1 MRPVRMVPEAAPVA
15 ELAAA
20 TLEPVTPRFRRVVV
34 KLSGEALVGNGEF
47 GIDPEVLSR
56 VALEIKKAHDIG
68 TEIAVMMGGGNI
80 FRGLAGA
87 RRGMNRVTADL
98 MGMLGTV
105 INGLALRDALEAQGM
120 PTRVQTAI
128 EMHQVAEPYIRGRAI
143 RHLEK
148 GRVVVFCAGS
158 GNPFFTTDTP
168 AALRAAEIGAD
179 ILIKA
184 TRVDG
189 IYNADP
195 ERDPKAERFSTI
207 SYLEVLN
214 LGLQVMD
221 NTAVTLCMDNRLPLL
236 VLDLFKPGNL
246 AAAVRGEPVGTLV
259 TDQPGIR

>member
-1 MRPVRMVPEAAPVA
+1 MV
-15 ELAAA
+15 
-20 TLEPVTPRFRRVVV
+20 LEPTAGADVAAETGRVRQRYRRVVV
-34 KLSGEALVGNGEF
+34 KLSGEALVGDGEF
-47 GIDPEVLSR
+47 GIDPEVLDR
-56 VALEIKKAHDIG
+56 VAAELKGAYQLG

-105 INGLALRDALEAQGM
+105 INGLALRDALEAHGM
-120 PTRVQTAI
+120 PTRVQSAI

-189 IYNADP
+189 IYSADP
-195 ERDPKAERFSTI
+195 EVDPTARRFETI

-214 LGLQVMD
+214 MGLQVMD
-221 NTAVTLCMDNRLPLL
+221 NTAITLCMDNRLPLL
-236 VLDLFKPGNL
+236 VLDLFTEGNL
-246 AAAVRGEPVGTLV
+246 ARAVSGEPVGTLV
-259 TDQPGIR
+259 TDERGPR

>member
-1 MRPVRMVPEAAPVA
+1 M
-15 ELAAA
+15 
-20 TLEPVTPRFRRVVV
+20 TLEPVTELTGTAVGAEAGAQPRYRRVVV
-34 KLSGEALVGNGEF
+34 KISGEALVGDGEF
-47 GIDPEVLSR
+47 GIDPDVLDV
-56 VALEIKKAHDIG
+56 VARELKGAHAAG
-68 TEIAVMMGGGNI
+68 AEIAVMMGGGNI

-87 RRGMNRVTADL
+87 QRGMNRVTADL

-105 INGLALRDALEAQGM
+105 INSLALRDALEGHGM
-120 PTRVQTAI
+120 PTRVMTAI

-179 ILIKA
+179 LLIKA

-189 IYNADP
+189 IYSADP
-195 ERDPKAERFSTI
+195 KTDPAAKRIPTLT
-207 SYLEVLN
+207 YMQVLN

-221 NTAVTLCMDNRLPLL
+221 NTAITLCMDNRLPLL
-236 VLDLFKPGNL
+236 VLDLFTPGNI
-246 AAAVRGEPVGTLV
+246 ARAVRGEEVGSLV
-259 TDQPGIR
+259 IDKAPTP

>member
-1 MRPVRMVPEAAPVA
+1 MVLEPTSLP
-15 ELAAA
+15 ELAAVA
-20 TLEPVTPRFRRVVV
+20 GSAAPRFRRVVV
-34 KLSGEALVGNGEF
+34 KLSGEALVGDGQF
-47 GIDPEVLSR
+47 GIDPEVLDR
-56 VALEIKKAHDIG
+56 VADEIKKAHDLG

-105 INGLALRDALEAQGM
+105 INGLALRDALESHGM

-168 AALRAAEIGAD
+168 AAMRAAEIGAD

-184 TRVDG
+184 TKVNG
-189 IYNADP
+189 IFSADP
-195 ERDPKAERFSTI
+195 ESDPSAKRFSTI

-236 VLDLFKPGNL
+236 VLDLFTPGNL
-246 AAAVRGEPVGTLV
+246 AAAVRGDSVGTLV
-259 TDQPGIR
+259 TDERVDR

>member
-1 MRPVRMVPEAAPVA
+1 M
-15 ELAAA
+15 
-20 TLEPVTPRFRRVVV
+20 TLEPVTELTGTAVGTEAGVQQPRYRRVVV
-34 KLSGEALVGNGEF
+34 KISGEALVGDGEF
-47 GIDPEVLSR
+47 GIDPDVLDV
-56 VALEIKKAHDIG
+56 VARELKGAHAAG
-68 TEIAVMMGGGNI
+68 AEIAVMMGGGNI

-87 RRGMNRVTADL
+87 QRGMNRVTADL

-105 INGLALRDALEAQGM
+105 INSLALRDALEAHGM
-120 PTRVQTAI
+120 PTRVMTAI

-179 ILIKA
+179 LLIKA

-189 IYNADP
+189 IYSA
-195 ERDPKAERFSTI
+195 DPKADPTAKRIPSLT
-207 SYLEVLN
+207 YMQVLN

-221 NTAVTLCMDNRLPLL
+221 NTAITLCMDNRLPLL
-236 VLDLFKPGNL
+236 VLDLFTPGNI
-246 AAAVRGEPVGTLV
+246 ARAVRGEEVGSLV
-259 TDQPGIR
+259 TDKAPAP

>member
-1 MRPVRMVPEAAPVA
+1 MAPEPAAVADLASAANETARPHY
-15 ELAAA
+15 
-20 TLEPVTPRFRRVVV
+20 RRVVV
-34 KLSGEALVGNGEF
+34 KLSGEALVGDGEF
-47 GIDPEVLSR
+47 GIDPEVLDR
-56 VALEIKKAHDIG
+56 VALEIKKAHDVG

-105 INGLALRDALEAQGM
+105 INGLALRDALESHGM

-189 IYNADP
+189 IYSADP
-195 ERDPKAERFSTI
+195 KLDPTAERFATI

-236 VLDLFKPGNL
+236 VLDLFLPGNL
-246 AAAVRGEPVGTLV
+246 AAAVSGAPVGSLI
-259 TDQPGIR
+259 TDERGSR

>member
-1 MRPVRMVPEAAPVA
+1 MA
-15 ELAAA
+15 
-20 TLEPVTPRFRRVVV
+20 LEPVTELTGTAVGKDVGIQPLYRRVVL
-34 KLSGEALVGNGEF
+34 KISGEALVGDGQF
-47 GIDPEVLSR
+47 GIDPDVLDEVAR
-56 VALEIKKAHDIG
+56 EIKGAHDLG
-68 TEIAVMMGGGNI
+68 TEIAVMVGGGNI

-87 RRGMNRVTADL
+87 QRGMNRSTADL

-105 INGLALRDALEAQGM
+105 INALALRDALESQGM
-120 PTRVQTAI
+120 PTRVLTAI

-179 ILIKA
+179 LLIKA

-189 IYNADP
+189 IYSADP
-195 ERDPKAERFSTI
+195 EVDPSATRMPTLT
-207 SYLEVLN
+207 YMEVLN

-221 NTAVTLCMDNRLPLL
+221 NTAITLCMDNRLPLL
-236 VLDLFKPGNL
+236 VLDLFTPGNI
-246 AAAVRGEPVGTLV
+246 ARAVLGEQVGSLV
-259 TDQPGIR
+259 TDKPPSP

>member
-1 MRPVRMVPEAAPVA
+1 MAP
-15 ELAAA
+15 
-20 TLEPVTPRFRRVVV
+20 EPVTELTGTAVSSQLGVPPRYRRVVV
-34 KLSGEALVGNGEF
+34 KISGEALVGDGKF
-47 GIDPEVLSR
+47 GIDPGVLDE
-56 VALEIKKAHDIG
+56 VALELKGAHDLG
-68 TEIAVMMGGGNI
+68 TEIAVMVGGGNI

-87 RRGMNRVTADL
+87 QRGMNRVTADL

-105 INGLALRDALEAQGM
+105 INALALRDALEDHGM
-120 PTRVQTAI
+120 ATRVQTAI

-179 ILIKA
+179 LLIKA

-189 IYNADP
+189 IYSADP
-195 ERDPKAERFSTI
+195 KVDPAATRFRAL
-207 SYLEVLN
+207 SYMEVLN

-221 NTAVTLCMDNRLPLL
+221 NTAITLCMDNRLPLL
-236 VLDLFKPGNL
+236 VLDLFTPGNL
-246 AAAVRGEPVGTLV
+246 ARAVKGEDVGTLV
-259 TDQPGIR
+259 TDKESKASQP

>member
-1 MRPVRMVPEAAPVA
+1 MVESLPLTGVA
-15 ELAAA
+15 GPDRQRAH
-20 TLEPVTPRFRRVVV
+20 PRYRRVVI
-34 KLSGEALVGNGEF
+34 KLSGEALVGDGGY
-47 GIDPEVLSR
+47 GIDPLVLDT
-56 VALEIKKAHDIG
+56 VALELQAAHQLG

-105 INGLALRDALEAQGM
+105 INGLALRDALEAHGM

-148 GRVVVFCAGS
+148 GRVVIFCAGS

-179 ILIKA
+179 VLIKA

-189 IYNADP
+189 VYSADP
-195 ERDPKAERFSTI
+195 TKDPTAERFDTI
-207 SYLEVLN
+207 SYLDVLN
-214 LGLQVMD
+214 RGLQVMD
-221 NTAVTLCMDNRLPLL
+221 NTAITLCMDNRLPLL
-236 VLDLFKPGNL
+236 VLDLFTPGNL
-246 AAAVRGEPVGTLV
+246 ARAVSGERVGTLV
-259 TDQPGIR
+259 TDQETRG

>member
-1 MRPVRMVPEAAPVA
+1 MA
-15 ELAAA
+15 
-20 TLEPVTPRFRRVVV
+20 LEPVTELKGRAVASEAGLKPRYHRVVL
-34 KLSGEALVGNGEF
+34 KISGEALVGDGQF
-47 GIDPEVLSR
+47 GIDPDVLDEVAR
-56 VALEIKKAHDIG
+56 EIKGAHDLG
-68 TEIAVMMGGGNI
+68 TEIAVMVGGGNI

-87 RRGMNRVTADL
+87 QRGMNRVTADL

-105 INGLALRDALEAQGM
+105 INALALRDALESQGM
-120 PTRVQTAI
+120 PTRVLTAI

-179 ILIKA
+179 LLIKA

-189 IYNADP
+189 IYSADP
-195 ERDPKAERFSTI
+195 KVDPSATRLPTLT
-207 SYLEVLN
+207 YMEVLN

-221 NTAVTLCMDNRLPLL
+221 NTAITLCMDNRLPLL
-236 VLDLFKPGNL
+236 VLDLFTPGNI
-246 AAAVRGEPVGTLV
+246 ARAVRGEEVGSLV
-259 TDQPGIR
+259 IDKASSR

>member
-1 MRPVRMVPEAAPVA
+1 M
-15 ELAAA
+15 
-20 TLEPVTPRFRRVVV
+20 TLEPVTELTGTAVATEGGVPPRYRRVVV
-34 KLSGEALVGNGEF
+34 KISGEALVGDGEF
-47 GIDPEVLSR
+47 GIDPDVLDV
-56 VALEIKKAHDIG
+56 VARELKGAHAAG
-68 TEIAVMMGGGNI
+68 AEIAVMMGGGNI

-87 RRGMNRVTADL
+87 QRGMNRVTADL

-105 INGLALRDALEAQGM
+105 INSLALRDALEGHGM
-120 PTRVQTAI
+120 ATRVMTAI

-179 ILIKA
+179 LLIKA

-189 IYNADP
+189 IYSADP
-195 ERDPKAERFSTI
+195 KTDPAAKRIPTLT
-207 SYLEVLN
+207 YMQVLN

-221 NTAVTLCMDNRLPLL
+221 NTAITLCMDNRLPLL
-236 VLDLFKPGNL
+236 VLDLFTPGNI
-246 AAAVRGEPVGTLV
+246 ARAVRGEEVGSLV
-259 TDQPGIR
+259 IDKAPTP

>member
-1 MRPVRMVPEAAPVA
+1 MP
-15 ELAAA
+15 
-20 TLEPVTPRFRRVVV
+20 LEPVTELTGTAVGTEVGAQPRYRRVVV
-34 KLSGEALVGNGEF
+34 KISGEALVGDGEF
-47 GIDPEVLSR
+47 GIDPDVLDV
-56 VALEIKKAHDIG
+56 VARELKGAHAAG
-68 TEIAVMMGGGNI
+68 AEIAVMMGGGNI

-87 RRGMNRVTADL
+87 QRGMNRVTADL

-105 INGLALRDALEAQGM
+105 INSLALRDALESHGM
-120 PTRVQTAI
+120 PTRVMTAI

-179 ILIKA
+179 LLIKA

-189 IYNADP
+189 IYSADP
-195 ERDPKAERFSTI
+195 KTDPAAKRIPTLT
-207 SYLEVLN
+207 YMQVLN

-221 NTAVTLCMDNRLPLL
+221 NTAITLCMDNRLPLL
-236 VLDLFKPGNL
+236 VLDLFTPGNI
-246 AAAVRGEPVGTLV
+246 ARAVRGEEVGSLV
-259 TDQPGIR
+259 IDKAPTP

>member
-1 MRPVRMVPEAAPVA
+1 M
-15 ELAAA
+15 
-20 TLEPVTPRFRRVVV
+20 TLEPVTELTGTAVGFDTGGQPRYRRVVV
-34 KLSGEALVGNGEF
+34 KISGEALVGDGEF
-47 GIDPEVLSR
+47 GIDPDVLDV
-56 VALEIKKAHDIG
+56 VARELKGAHAAG
-68 TEIAVMMGGGNI
+68 AEIAVMMGGGNI

-87 RRGMNRVTADL
+87 QRGMNRVTADL

-105 INGLALRDALEAQGM
+105 INSLALRDALEAHGM
-120 PTRVQTAI
+120 PTRVMTAI

-179 ILIKA
+179 LLIKA

-189 IYNADP
+189 IYSADP
-195 ERDPKAERFSTI
+195 KTDPSAKRIPNLT
-207 SYLEVLN
+207 YMQVLN

-221 NTAVTLCMDNRLPLL
+221 NTAITLCMDNRLPLL
-236 VLDLFKPGNL
+236 VLDLFTPGNI
-246 AAAVRGEPVGTLV
+246 ARAVRGEEVGSLV
-259 TDQPGIR
+259 SDKVATP

>member
-1 MRPVRMVPEAAPVA
+1 MA
-15 ELAAA
+15 
-20 TLEPVTPRFRRVVV
+20 LEPASLPERVLSQPASPEPRYQRVVV
-34 KLSGEALVGNGEF
+34 KLSGEALVGDGEF
-47 GIDPEVLSR
+47 GIDPEVLDE
-56 VALEIKKAHDIG
+56 VAVEIQGAHAIG

-105 INGLALRDALEAQGM
+105 INALALRDALEAHGM

-189 IYNADP
+189 VYSADP
-195 ERDPKAERFSTI
+195 EVDPQAERFSTI
-207 SYLEVLN
+207 SYMDVLN
-214 LGLQVMD
+214 MGLHVMD
-221 NTAVTLCMDNRLPLL
+221 NTAITLCMDNRLPLL
-236 VLDLFKPGNL
+236 VLDLFTKGNL
-246 AAAVRGEPVGTLV
+246 ARAVKGEPVGTLV
-259 TDQPGIR
+259 TDESNAR

>member
-1 MRPVRMVPEAAPVA
+1 MALETSSLPEDVVSPPDSAP
-15 ELAAA
+15 
-20 TLEPVTPRFRRVVV
+20 PRYRRVVV
-34 KLSGEALVGNGEF
+34 KLSGEALVGDGEF
-47 GIDPEVLSR
+47 GIDPEVLDE
-56 VALEIKKAHDIG
+56 VALEIKGAHAIG
-68 TEIAVMMGGGNI
+68 TEIAVMVGGGNI

-105 INGLALRDALEAQGM
+105 INALALRDALEANGM

-189 IYNADP
+189 VYSADP
-195 ERDPKAERFSTI
+195 EVDPKAERFSTI
-207 SYLEVLN
+207 SYMDVLN
-214 LGLQVMD
+214 MGLQVMD
-221 NTAVTLCMDNRLPLL
+221 NTAITLCMDNRLPLL
-236 VLDLFKPGNL
+236 VLDLFTKGNL
-246 AAAVRGEPVGTLV
+246 ARAVRGDAVGTLV
-259 TDQPGIR
+259 TDQRNAR

>member
-1 MRPVRMVPEAAPVA
+1 MVEAMPLSGRVEDARQ
-15 ELAAA
+15 L
-20 TLEPVTPRFRRVVV
+20 TPPHYRRVVI
-34 KLSGEALVGNGEF
+34 KLSGEALVGDGGY
-47 GIDPEVLSR
+47 GIDPLVLDT
-56 VALEIKKAHDIG
+56 VALELQAAHALG

-105 INGLALRDALEAQGM
+105 INGLALRDALEAHGM
-120 PTRVQTAI
+120 ATRVQTAI

-148 GRVVVFCAGS
+148 GRVVIFCAGS

-179 ILIKA
+179 VLIKA

-189 IYNADP
+189 VYSADP
-195 ERDPKAERFSTI
+195 KVDPAAQRFETI

-214 LGLQVMD
+214 RGLQVMD
-221 NTAVTLCMDNRLPLL
+221 NTAITLCMDNRLPLL
-236 VLDLFKPGNL
+236 VLDLFTPGNL
-246 AAAVRGEPVGTLV
+246 ARAVSGEPVGTLV
-259 TDQPGIR
+259 VDREGRE

>member
-1 MRPVRMVPEAAPVA
+1 MAPEHSALAEPLVPHSERAAP
-15 ELAAA
+15 
-20 TLEPVTPRFRRVVV
+20 RYGRVVV
-34 KLSGEALVGNGEF
+34 KLSGEALVGDGEF
-47 GIDPEVLSR
+47 GIDPEVLDR
-56 VALEIKKAHDIG
+56 VATEIKGAHDVG
-68 TEIAVMMGGGNI
+68 TQIAVMMGGGNI
-80 FRGLAGA
+80 FRGLTGA

-105 INGLALRDALEAQGM
+105 INGLALRDALEAHGM

-189 IYNADP
+189 IYSADP
-195 ERDPKAERFSTI
+195 EIDPAAKRFTTI
-207 SYLEVLN
+207 SYMDVLN
-214 LGLQVMD
+214 MGLQVMD
-221 NTAVTLCMDNRLPLL
+221 NTAITLCMDNRLPLL
-236 VLDLFKPGNL
+236 VLDLFTPGNL
-246 AAAVRGEPVGTLV
+246 AAAVAGEQIGTLV
-259 TDQPGIR
+259 TEDRDAR

>member
-1 MRPVRMVPEAAPVA
+1 MSLMALEPAPSAGPYAAALERPV
-15 ELAAA
+15 
-20 TLEPVTPRFRRVVV
+20 PRFGRVVV
-34 KLSGEALVGNGEF
+34 KLSGEALVGDGEF
-47 GIDPEVLSR
+47 GIDPEVLDQ
-56 VALEIKKAHDIG
+56 VAIEIKGAHELG
-68 TEIAVMMGGGNI
+68 TQIAVMMGGGNI

-105 INGLALRDALEAQGM
+105 INALALRDALEAHGM

-189 IYNADP
+189 IYSADP
-195 ERDPKAERFSTI
+195 EVDPGAKRFDTI
-207 SYLEVLN
+207 SYMDVLN

-221 NTAVTLCMDNRLPLL
+221 NTAITLCMDNRLPLL
-236 VLDLFKPGNL
+236 VLDLFRPGNL
-246 AAAVRGEPVGTLV
+246 AAAVAGEPIGTLV
-259 TDQPGIR
+259 TEDRKLR